1 GAAGELVWAGAGAL
15 GHNDGWIVLALAEKA
30 SLLLPETPAQELSP
44 LAQQLLDVLSG
55 GGALFFRQLAEAVRA
70 GDDAELLLALWDLVW
85 AGRVT
90 NDTLAPLRAMLHRRR
105 TRRWGRPR
113 RAPRPTRF
121 GPPAGA
127 GRWSLVPAREPEAT
141 RHLHAAAE
149 QLLMRHGVVTRGAV
163 MAERIPGGFAGVY
176 PVLK

>member
-1 GAAGELVWAGAGAL
+1 GGAGGVAL
-15 GHNDGWIVLALAEKA
+15 CA
-30 SLLLPETPAQELSP
+30 
-44 LAQQLLDVLSG
+44 G
-55 GGALFFRQLAEAVRA
+55 GGGEAVGA

-127 GRWSLVPAREPEAT
+127 GRWSLVPAPEP
-141 RHLHAAAE
+141 AAPPRPPAPAAPAPAAP
-149 QLLMRHGVVTRGAV
+149 RRA
-163 MAERIPGGFAGVY
+163 P
-176 PVLK
+176 P